1 MRWPWL
7 AQSVNQAALKRLHQI
22 SAEML
27 LAEHL
32 NAMYMTDSAFE
43 ARICALPVEP
53 PVSSDGRANAVN
65 FLRAN
70 MPEMKRATPETV
82 AAIRRDRPELFER
95 FQRTLVFRQS
105 SIDRFL
111 KLEVLGIQEIPA
123 SAARQLKMDGTL
135 VDISSE
141 SSGAEG
147 DVKDRA
153 QRIYTR
159 DVEPQVK
166 DLQLACDKM
175 IYSTVGNFV
184 LVGGATFGLAL
195 FSRANPCPR
204 ARHGLRCAHGRRL
217 RNAQRPRLLKQAQ
230 VPNIHLVQASP
241 EPRVTHR
248 S

>member
-1 MRWPWL
+1 M
-7 AQSVNQAALKRLHQI
+7 
-22 SAEML
+22 
-27 LAEHL
+27 
-32 NAMYMTDSAFE
+32 
-43 ARICALPVEP
+43 
-53 PVSSDGRANAVN
+53 
-65 FLRAN
+65 
-70 MPEMKRATPETV
+70 
-82 AAIRRDRPELFER
+82 
-95 FQRTLVFRQS
+95 FRQS

-195 FSRANPCPR
+195 LAAPTLALAPAMAFAALMGAGYAMPSVPDY
-204 ARHGLRCAHGRRL
+204 LSKRR
-217 RNAQRPRLLKQAQ
+217 
-230 VPNIHLVQASP
+230 SP
-241 EPRVTHR
+241 TFIWSKLTGP
-248 S
+248 

>member
-1 MRWPWL
+1 
-7 AQSVNQAALKRLHQI
+7 
-22 SAEML
+22 ML

-123 SAARQLKMDGTL
+123 SAARQLKMDGTP

-166 DLQLACDKM
+166 DLQLACDNM

-195 FSRANPCPR
+195 LAAPTLALAPAMAFAALMGAGYAMPSVPDY
-204 ARHGLRCAHGRRL
+204 LSKRR
-217 RNAQRPRLLKQAQ
+217 
-230 VPNIHLVQASP
+230 SP
-241 EPRVTHR
+241 TFIWSKLTGP
-248 S
+248 